1 MELAVRRRGVECEL
15 ETRAG
20 GAEKAGPG
28 EMEGICNFTNFQ
40 AL

>member
-1 MELAVRRRGVECEL
+1 MELAVRRRGMGCEL

-20 GAEKAGPG
+20 GAEKAGAG
-28 EMEGICNFTNFQ
+28 KMQGICNLTNLQ